1 MTLHD
6 LDCRHAKPKEKAYR
20 VTDTEGLYL
29 DIMPTGKKIWRLR
42 YYFFGKEKLLTIGP
56 YPSISLSEARKKR
69 EQAKD
74 SLRDGIDPS
83 QQKQDQKKLARFKQE
98 QTFERVATE
107 WHKYHYDTWTPPH
120 AMHLLSRLKQNV
132 FPFIG
137 STPIAEVTAQHLL
150 ACLRRIEER
159 GSPHMARRVL
169 QIMGQVMRY
178 AVITERAERD
188 ITVDLKGALKRYKK
202 GHYAAISSDQL
213 PDLIKAINQNDA
225 RLFKQT
231 ILAIKLL
238 MLTFVRTGELINAT
252 WDEFDL
258 KNAVWTIPAERMKMR
273 VAHVVPLSK
282 QVMAILNE
290 LRSLYGTTGYILPSV
305 VRSNKPISNVTVLK
319 ALERLGYKGQM
330 TGHGFRA
337 LAMSTIKEH
346 LGYRHEVVDRQLA
359 HQPRNKIDAAYDR
372 AQFLPDRKK
381 MMQEWSDYIDKM
393 ADKEK

>member
-1 MTLHD
+1 
-6 LDCRHAKPKEKAYR
+6 
-20 VTDTEGLYL
+20 
-29 DIMPTGKKIWRLR
+29 
-42 YYFFGKEKLLTIGP
+42 
-56 YPSISLSEARKKR
+56 
-69 EQAKD
+69 
-74 SLRDGIDPS
+74 
-83 QQKQDQKKLARFKQE
+83 
-98 QTFERVATE
+98 
-107 WHKYHYDTWTPPH
+107 
-120 AMHLLSRLKQNV
+120 
-132 FPFIG
+132 
-137 STPIAEVTAQHLL
+137 
-150 ACLRRIEER
+150 
-159 GSPHMARRVL
+159 MARRVL